1 MKQQLLLTITT
12 LIILKLKFNDINDLI
27 NSIKGN
33 TISEADTKKK
43 INELNEIKKVESKG
57 KQLIDSQ
64 KTLLS
69 LFNALKTIFNV
80 SENES
85 ENVSE
90 NVSENESENVSE
102 NVNENENENVN
113 ENENG
118 YEIKQLND
126 WFKTID
132 QTKSLEEQ
140 IEISK
145 ERGEYLSDYWHVKYY
160 HDKKELNHEIFK
172 AKAAYALND
181 IGDNSFETIFG
192 CTFATLADKLINT
205 TSKEENQM
213 FINDIK
219 KTKIKFLKNIN
230 LMNL

>member
-1 MKQQLLLTITT
+1 M
-12 LIILKLKFNDINDLI
+12 
-27 NSIKGN
+27 
-33 TISEADTKKK
+33 
-43 INELNEIKKVESKG
+43 
-57 KQLIDSQ
+57 
-64 KTLLS
+64 
-69 LFNALKTIFNV
+69 
-80 SENES
+80 
-85 ENVSE
+85 
-90 NVSENESENVSE
+90 
-102 NVNENENENVN
+102 NENVN

-118 YEIKQLND
+118 YETKQLND
-126 WFKTID
+126 WFKTTD

-140 IEISK
+140 IEKLK

-160 HDKKELNHEIFK
+160 HDNKELNHEIFK
-172 AKAAYALND
+172 AKVAYVLND